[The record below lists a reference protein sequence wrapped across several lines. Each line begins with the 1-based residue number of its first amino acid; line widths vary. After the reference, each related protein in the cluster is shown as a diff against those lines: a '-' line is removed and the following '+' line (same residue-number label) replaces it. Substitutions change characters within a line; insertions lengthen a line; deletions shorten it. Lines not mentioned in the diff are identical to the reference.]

1 MTKLLLSFLLTVL
14 FNTSFAQREK
24 FEFAE
29 GLCFYTGVYSADQ
42 YTALELQNTF
52 ENLCFSFSET
62 NTPFAAWEIAEID
75 KLDVLAKDAEC
86 KALITKYEQLD
97 IVNAAVWEQARAN
110 RIRAISES
118 CALQKLTI
126 IAYQYPDTLNSFDTT
141 DSLTAYY
148 RAALIAGGDDLL
160 AAWQHL
166 HEAKKANNAYPQ
178 RMQHIYEQR
187 YNSPLKLEYARLE
200 VMTFGWWNH
209 ANNLIFHDEHSDYRP
224 AFEKLFIK
232 LDRECEEP

>member
-1 MTKLLLSFLLTVL
+1 MTKLLLAFLLTFLVQ
-14 FNTSFAQREK
+14 TSFAQREK

-97 IVNAAVWEQARAN
+97 IVNAAVWEEARAN

-166 HEAKKANNAYPQ
+166 HEAKKANNANPQ
-178 RMQHIYEQR
+178 RMQNIYEQR

-200 VMTFGWWNH
+200 VMLFGWWNH
-209 ANNLIFHDEHSDYRP
+209 ANNLIFHDEHSDYWP

-232 LDRECEEP
+232 LDSECEEP

>member
-1 MTKLLLSFLLTVL
+1 MTKLLLSFLLTML

-75 KLDVLAKDAEC
+75 KLDVFAKEAEC

-200 VMTFGWWNH
+200 VMLFGWWNH
-209 ANNLIFHDEHSDYRP
+209 ANNLIFHDEHSDYWP